1 MVLSKLSYHTPP
13 GKVIVKRAPGP
24 STLHIRWQAI
34 RMYYENER
42 WQDIERTT
50 GFSERTMRRW
60 LAEGAARQ
68 TVMVTLPNSGKHALS
83 QRAQRELVEILEH
96 DPQLYYDELRF
107 LVYARTNEVASLS
120 TIRRVAI
127 KNGFRIKVAQPV
139 SSYRNARTMQLHAE
153 LRAQYHWTQ
162 FIYVDEAHKAGKNLA
177 RKRGKVRKGRTC
189 FVPLTSHLSRSW
201 TMVAAMNH
209 QGLVGHHIQ
218 ELGRGDG
225 PLPHAITRELWL
237 EMFKAK
243 ILPHLGNADLGE
255 ENSVVIID
263 NASLHWGSDDDC
275 MLNELDELVRSRGA
289 VLLYTPPYCPRAN
302 AIEAMFKGMNDFI
315 RRERHLAE
323 ADPAEAIRL
332 GLLSGGEH
340 AHAFVMRSE
349 KDVAGWLDGAG
360 KY

>member
-263 NASLHWGSDDDC
+263 NASVHWGSDDDC
-275 MLNELDELVRSRGA
+275 SQRAGRAGPQPRRGA
-289 VLLYTPPYCPRAN
+289 PVHAAVLPPRQRHRGDVQGHERLHPPRA
-302 AIEAMFKGMNDFI
+302 ALGRGGPGRGHSPWAAQ
-315 RRERHLAE
+315 RRRAR
-323 ADPAEAIRL
+323 ARVRDA
-332 GLLSGGEH
+332 
-340 AHAFVMRSE
+340 V
-349 KDVAGWLDGAG
+349 
-360 KY
+360 